1 MAGALRDCEGIFPP
15 MVISLINDGETF
27 GVLDQTA
34 RMAGQWLR
42 DGRYETDRGMFA
54 SGGYFVNRVR
64 DAIKQAI
71 ARPACEIIIDG
82 TKLAP
87 PPGRAEP
94 QLVWIE
100 LVTDEEK
107 RERLSPVAD
116 PRQMSLLDEQLKAF
130 TVLDRLQ
137 EGDSM
142 TGTLRIRMDP
152 EDRDEAHFP
161 IRYRP
166 LPDGEEIRIHLGN
179 SESTATSSP
188 R

>member
-1 MAGALRDCEGIFPP
+1 
-15 MVISLINDGETF
+15 
-27 GVLDQTA
+27 
-34 RMAGQWLR
+34 
-42 DGRYETDRGMFA
+42 MFA
-54 SGGYFVNRVR
+54 SGGYFVRRVR
-64 DAIKQAI
+64 GAVKQAI
-71 ARPACEIIIDG
+71 TRHACEMVIDS

-87 PPGRAEP
+87 PPGRDEP
-94 QLVWIE
+94 QLFWVE
-100 LVTDEEK
+100 LVTDDGK
-107 RERLSPVAD
+107 RERLSPVGV
-116 PRQMSLLDEQLKAF
+116 PRQMPLLDEQLKAF
-130 TVLDRLQ
+130 TVLDQLQ